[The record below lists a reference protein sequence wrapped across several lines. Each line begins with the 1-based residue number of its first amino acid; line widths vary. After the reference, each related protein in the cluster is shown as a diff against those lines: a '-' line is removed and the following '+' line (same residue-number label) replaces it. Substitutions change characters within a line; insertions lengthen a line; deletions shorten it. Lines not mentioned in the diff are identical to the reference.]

1 MFEAISDRA
10 VRAKEIGGQ
19 ATAVGAG
26 TGSSSPLA
34 PVKARVEP
42 RCVAARQADD
52 FSR

>member
-42 RCVAARQADD
+42 CVAARQADD
-52 FSR
+52 FSL